1 MEESMYRRLVGGGYD
16 DYWNF
21 EGRYRVCKGSRA
33 SKKSKTTAL
42 NFIDRLLRYPE
53 ANLLVVRHVYA
64 TLRDSCYAELSWAID
79 RLGVRDDFV
88 FKVSPL
94 EITYKPTG
102 QKIYFRGLDDPIK
115 ITSITVS
122 SGCLCWLW
130 IEEAYEVNDEE
141 AFDMLDESIRGE
153 VPDKLFKQ
161 VTITLNPWNER
172 HWIKKRF
179 FDTEDENVLAK
190 TTTYLCNE
198 WLDEADIAVF
208 ERMKEQNPR
217 RYRVAGLGEWGIAE
231 GLVYENWEE
240 CEFDE
245 AELLGKD
252 NIKNVMGLDFGY
264 ANDPTAIFNGRCDVK
279 NKRLYVL
286 DEVYQKGMSNE
297 AIYNAVCK
305 KEWQKS
311 HITADSAEPKSI
323 DRLRELGLHIS
334 GAHKG
339 SDSIRAG
346 IDFISDYKIIIH
358 PRCKNFL
365 TEISN
370 YMWEKDRFGNMI
382 NRPCDR
388 YNHLMDAMRYAMEGM
403 ENGDRFSFD

>member
-1 MEESMYRRLVGGGYD
+1 MYKRLVGGGYD
-16 DYWNF
+16 DYWSF
-21 EGRYRVCKGSRA
+21 KGRYRVCKGSRA

-42 NFIDRLLRYPE
+42 NFIDRLLEYPE

-79 RLGVRDDFV
+79 RLGLRDDFL

-115 ITSITVS
+115 ITSITVTN
-122 SGCLCWLW
+122 GCLCWLW

-153 VPDKLFKQ
+153 VPESLFKQ
-161 VTITLNPWNER
+161 ITLTLNPWNEG
-172 HWIKKRF
+172 HWIKRRF

-208 ERMKEQNPR
+208 ERMREQNPR
-217 RYRVAGLGEWGIAE
+217 RYKVAGLGEWGIAE
-231 GLVYENWEE
+231 GLVYEAWEKQ
-240 CEFDE
+240 EFDE
-245 AELLGKD
+245 TELFGKD

-264 ANDPTAIFNGRCDVK
+264 ANDPTAIFCGLCDVK
-279 NKRLYVL
+279 NKLLYVY
-286 DEVYQKGMSNE
+286 DELYKKGMSNE
-297 AIYNAVCK
+297 AIYNEVRRRD
-305 KEWQKS
+305 WLKS
-311 HITADSAEPKSI
+311 RIIADSAEPKSI
-323 DRLRELGLHIS
+323 DRLRELGLRIE

-346 IDFISDYKIIIH
+346 IDFISDYRIIIH
-358 PRCKNFL
+358 PRCKSFL
-365 TEISN
+365 AEISN
-370 YMWEKDRFGNMI
+370 YMWQKDRFGNMI
-382 NRPCDR
+382 NHPCDR
-388 YNHLMDAMRYAMEGM
+388 YNHLMDAMRYAMEGI
-403 ENGDRFSFD
+403 ESGERFSFE